1 MKKAFLIAS
10 LFAFASGPL
19 LADKET
25 DERLAN
31 AAKAFGEIMSAPD
44 KGIPGGVLD
53 KAECVVVVPGMKKAG
68 FIVGGTFGRGAVTC
82 RGKGKAG
89 WGAPA
94 MVELG
99 GGSVGFQIGA
109 AETDVVMLVM
119 DRTGMD
125 SLLKSKF
132 TLGGDASVAAGPVGR
147 ASTAETDAAMKA
159 KILSY
164 SRSRGVFAGVSL
176 KGSTLSQDN
185 DANKALYGKAI
196 DATQILSGSTAAPT
210 SRDGVPQRWWRWGEA
225 VSAFKSARRQPM
237 SSCSSWTE
245 RAWTAC

>member
-1 MKKAFLIAS
+1 MKTVFLTAALLLS
-10 LFAFASGPL
+10 LSGGLL

-31 AAKAFGEIMSAPD
+31 AAKAFDEIMSAPD

-53 KAECVVVVPGMKKAG
+53 KAECVVVVPGMKKGG
-68 FIVGGTFGRGAVTC
+68 FIVGGSFGRGAVTC
-82 RGKGKAG
+82 RGSGKAG

-109 AETDVVMLVM
+109 EATDVVMLIM

-132 TLGGDASVAAGPVGR
+132 TLGGEASVAGGPVGR
-147 ASTAETDAAMKA
+147 STTADTDAAMKA

-164 SRSRGVFAGVSL
+164 SRSRGAFAGVSL
-176 KGSTLSQDN
+176 NGTTLNQDE
-185 DANKALYGKAI
+185 DANKAVYGKPLNA
-196 DATQILSGSTAAPT
+196 AEILGGSTAIPAGAEPLT
-210 SRDGVPQRWWRWGEA
+210 QVLTRYSPKGI
-225 VSAFKSARRQPM
+225 
-237 SSCSSWTE
+237 
-245 RAWTAC
+245 

>member
-1 MKKAFLIAS
+1 MKAVLMTALLLILS
-10 LFAFASGPL
+10 SGPL
-19 LADKET
+19 LADKAT

-31 AAKAFGEIMSAPD
+31 AAKAFDEIMSAPD
-44 KGIPGGVLD
+44 KGIPGSVLD
-53 KAECVVVVPGMKKAG
+53 KAECVVVVPGMKKGG
-68 FIVGGTFGRGAVTC
+68 FIVGGSFGRGAISC

-99 GGSVGFQIGA
+99 GGSVGLQIGA
-109 AETDVVMLVM
+109 EATDVVMLVM

-147 ASTAETDAAMKA
+147 ASTAETDAALKA

-164 SRSRGVFAGVSL
+164 SRSRGAFAGVSL
-176 KGSTLSQDN
+176 TGTTLHQDE
-185 DANKALYGKAI
+185 DANTAVYGKELQA
-196 DATQILSGSTAAPT
+196 DQILAGGIATPAGAQPLIKILNKHSPK
-210 SRDGVPQRWWRWGEA
+210 GV
-225 VSAFKSARRQPM
+225 
-237 SSCSSWTE
+237 
-245 RAWTAC
+245 

>member
-1 MKKAFLIAS
+1 MKNAFLTALLLS
-10 LFAFASGPL
+10 LASGPL

-31 AAKAFGEIMSAPD
+31 AAKAFEEIMSAPD

-68 FIVGGTFGRGAVTC
+68 FIVGGSFGRGAISC
-82 RGKGKAG
+82 RDKGKTG

-99 GGSVGFQIGA
+99 GGSVGLQIGA
-109 AETDVVMLVM
+109 EATDVVMLVM
-119 DRTGMD
+119 NRTGID

-132 TLGGDASVAAGPVGR
+132 TLGGEASVAGGPVGR
-147 ASTAETDAAMKA
+147 ESTAETDAAMKA

-164 SRSRGVFAGVSL
+164 SRSRGAFAGVSV
-176 KGSTLSQDN
+176 KGMTLNQDE
-185 DANKALYGKAI
+185 DANKAVYGKPM
-196 DATQILSGSTAAPT
+196 DSVQILGG
-210 SRDGVPQRWWRWGEA
+210 GVAMPAGGKPLAQILTKYSPKG
-225 VSAFKSARRQPM
+225 V
-237 SSCSSWTE
+237 
-245 RAWTAC
+245 

>member
-1 MKKAFLIAS
+1 MTALLLLLS
-10 LFAFASGPL
+10 TGPL
-19 LADKET
+19 LADKAT

-31 AAKAFGEIMSAPD
+31 AAKAFEEIMSAPD
-44 KGIPGGVLD
+44 KGIPGSVLD
-53 KAECVVVVPGMKKAG
+53 KAECVVVVPGMKKGG
-68 FIVGGTFGRGAVTC
+68 FIVGGSFGRGAISC
-82 RGKGKAG
+82 RGKGKTG

-109 AETDVVMLVM
+109 DATDVVMLVM

-147 ASTAETDAAMKA
+147 SSTAETDAAMKA

-164 SRSRGVFAGVSL
+164 SRSRGAFAGVSL
-176 KGSTLSQDN
+176 TGTTLHQDE
-185 DANKALYGKAI
+185 DANKAVYGKELQA
-196 DATQILSGSTAAPT
+196 DQILAGGIATPAGAQLLVQTLNKYSPK
-210 SRDGVPQRWWRWGEA
+210 GV
-225 VSAFKSARRQPM
+225 
-237 SSCSSWTE
+237 
-245 RAWTAC
+245 

>member
-1 MKKAFLIAS
+1 MKKGLLTALLIS
-10 LFAFASGPL
+10 LASGPL

-31 AAKAFGEIMSAPD
+31 AAQAFEEIMSAPD
-44 KGIPGGVLD
+44 KGIPGGVLN

-68 FIVGGTFGRGAVTC
+68 FIVGGSFGRGAISC
-82 RGKGKAG
+82 RDKGKTS

-109 AETDVVMLVM
+109 EATDVVMLVM
-119 DRTGMD
+119 NRTGID

-132 TLGGDASVAAGPVGR
+132 TLGGEASVAGGPVGR
-147 ASTAETDAAMKA
+147 ESTAETDAAMKA

-164 SRSRGVFAGVSL
+164 SRSRGAFAGVSV
-176 KGSTLSQDN
+176 KGMTLHQDE
-185 DANKALYGKAI
+185 DANKAVYGKPM
-196 DATQILSGSTAAPT
+196 DSVQILGGGIAMPAGAKPLAQVLNKYSPK
-210 SRDGVPQRWWRWGEA
+210 GV
-225 VSAFKSARRQPM
+225 
-237 SSCSSWTE
+237 
-245 RAWTAC
+245 